1 MRPLIARPS
10 LLGAIL
16 AVLVGIGAYTYLNAT
31 GGDEATSSGQTA
43 SVVVARNFI
52 ERRTPLTPELFEVRQ
67 LPVEAVTALAVRS
80 IDAIDGQFVTNDL
93 QPGEQLLTTDLTARP
108 EGGNLSLLIPEGH
121 RAFSVAISDAMAA
134 GGLVEP
140 GDRIDILAVFDEGT
154 TGKNGAAVVVQ
165 DVEILAVSSLVLGE
179 SPSALEGNGGRSNNP
194 TSLSSTVTVALTP
207 DEAQLVALAEEFGG
221 LRLTLRRPDDT
232 AQIAANQT
240 ELEALIGGLPA
251 SAVTTTTNESTGG

>member
-31 GGDEATSSGQTA
+31 GDDESASSGQTA
-43 SVVVARNFI
+43 SVVVARDYVQ
-52 ERRTPLTPELFEVRQ
+52 RRTPLTPELFEVRQ
-67 LPVEAVTALAVRS
+67 LPVEAVTGLAVRS
-80 IDAIDGQFVTNDL
+80 VDAIEGQFLTNDL

-121 RAFSVAISDAMAA
+121 RAFSIAISDAMAA

-140 GDRIDILAVFDEGT
+140 GDRIDILAVFEEGDA
-154 TGKNGAAVVVQ
+154 GANGAGVVVQ
-165 DVEILAVSSLVLGE
+165 DIEILAVSSVVLGDSPQTAAE
-179 SPSALEGNGGRSNNP
+179 SGGRNNP
-194 TSLSSTVTVALTP
+194 TSISSTVTIALTP
-207 DEAQLVALAEEFGG
+207 EEAQLVALAEEFGA

-232 AQIAANQT
+232 AQIAGNQT
-240 ELEALIGGLPA
+240 ALDALIGGLPA
-251 SAVTTTTNESTGG
+251 SAIVTTNNESTGG